1 MQAGIIATLPAR
13 AAIVAAANPAGGHYN
28 KGRTISENLK
38 MSQALISRFDLVFI
52 LVDKCVTRR

>member
-13 AAIVAAANPAGGHYN
+13 AAIVAAANPAGGHYK